1 MLISLILTDMYSVVC
16 LLKPVSVSVPL
27 YEAVDGKDDISEL
40 QVNVYKFPSVCMH
53 FSQSVTRS
61 NCYSYTLLFNYS
73 YLHFVIIQC
82 HACR

>member
-40 QVNVYKFPSVCMH
+40 QVNVHKFPSVCMH

-61 NCYSYTLLFNYS
+61 NCYIHYFSTIATCTL
-73 YLHFVIIQC
+73 
-82 HACR
+82 